1 MMKKLLLVT
10 FGLLLVCMISQSA
23 FAQCNPRS
31 SMIPFVRIQG
41 NLLCS
46 SLQAPTTVTLQQ
58 FNVDGVLCAAENYD
72 WTYPRTTA
80 GTYQMNFWVDN
91 TVQHNLSICV
101 ETHCDDGMGGSVVET
116 GGFSADGSAAGA
128 CADNAVF
135 GASQAAVL
143 LHIVTPVQ
151 LSAFSAT
158 AN

>member
-1 MMKKLLLVT
+1 MKKLLLVT
-10 FGLLLVCMISQSA
+10 FGLLIVSMIAQNA
-23 FAQCNPRS
+23 MAQCNPRS
-31 SMIPFVRIQG
+31 SMIPFVRVQG

-58 FNVDGVLCAAENYD
+58 FMVDGVLCAVENYD
-72 WTYPRTTA
+72 WTYPRTTG
-80 GTYQMNFWVDN
+80 GTYQLNFWVDN

-101 ETHCDDGMGGSVVET
+101 ETHCNDGMGGTIVET
-116 GGFSADGSAAGA
+116 GGFSADGTAAGA
-128 CADNAVF
+128 CDDSAVF

-151 LSAFSAT
+151 LSSFSSA

>member
-1 MMKKLLLVT
+1 MKKLLVVT
-10 FGLLLVCMISQSA
+10 FGLLMICLISQSVM
-23 FAQCNPRS
+23 AQCNPRS
-31 SMIPFVRIQG
+31 SMIPFVRVQG

-80 GTYQMNFWVDN
+80 GTYQLNFWVDN

-101 ETHCDDGMGGSVVET
+101 ETHCTVGSDSVVET
-116 GGFSADGSAAGA
+116 GGFSADGSTPGA

-151 LSAFSAT
+151 LSSFSAT

>member
-1 MMKKLLLVT
+1 MKKLLVVT

-31 SMIPFVRIQG
+31 SMIPFVRVQG

-46 SLQAPTTVTLQQ
+46 SLQAPTTVTLQN

-80 GTYQMNFWVDN
+80 GTYQLNFWVDN

-101 ETHCDDGMGGSVVET
+101 ETHCAVGSDDVVET
-116 GGFSADGSAAGA
+116 GGFSADGSAPGA

-151 LSAFSAT
+151 LSSFSAT